1 MTERITPAMVTAT
14 TLNDINSSLASLERT
29 SDELSS
35 GKTILEPSDN
45 PYGAS
50 QVIDLQS
57 QLDGLSSYATN
68 AQEGISWENT
78 AGGAMA
84 NISNVLQTVRELL
97 VQSSTGTENQSDR
110 ESIATEVD
118 QLTEAVKQDANTQYA
133 GQYVFSGTDTTTE
146 PYPQGAEDT
155 YQGNTGTITRAIGP
169 GVSVDISTNISSL
182 LGNGQASGDGKLL
195 DTLRT
200 ISEHLRGGTTE
211 DISALGS
218 SDLKSL
224 ESSID
229 TLSQL
234 QASAGSV
241 TDQLQTATSRIESL
255 QGSITASLANTDS
268 ANIAETSIAY
278 SSAARRC
285 EHRPRIPTP
294 VPAVAR
300 RGESELVCDIPEHPF
315 RRGAGRRGGR
325 DRVSLRFDRA
335 WGIALHAARPQP
347 GYRLLVAALGRR
359 AGACAAGRA
368 SRAVL
373 LGVLFAHGARGRR
386 ADRHRRGGAGR
397 QAVRHR
403 ARHAQPAR
411 HHSQPARAACDPR
424 GTRISGDQRQPR
436 GPAAG
441 PIVRA
446 LRRDDANSLII

>member
-1 MTERITPAMVTAT
+1 MTERITPGMVTAT
-14 TLNDINSSLASLERT
+14 TLNDINSSLATLERT
-29 SDELSS
+29 SNELSS

-97 VQSSTGTENQSDR
+97 VQSSTGTVNQSDR

-133 GQYVFSGTDTTTE
+133 GQYVFSGTETTTV

-169 GVSVDISTNISSL
+169 GVSVNISTNISSL
-182 LGNGQASGDGKLL
+182 LGNGQGSGDGKLL

-218 SDLKSL
+218 TDLKSL

-234 QASAGSV
+234 QATAGSV

-255 QGSITASLANTDS
+255 QGSITASLANTEGAD
-268 ANIAETSIAY
+268 IAQTSIAY
-278 SSAARRC
+278 ANEQAAY
-285 EHRPRIPTP
+285 E
-294 VPAVAR
+294 
-300 RGESELVCDIPEHPF
+300 
-315 RRGAGRRGGR
+315 
-325 DRVSLRFDRA
+325 
-335 WGIALHAARPQP
+335 
-347 GYRLLVAALGRR
+347 AALR
-359 AGACAAGRA
+359 AGA
-368 SRAVL
+368 SIIQESL
-373 LGVLFAHGARGRR
+373 LQFL
-386 ADRHRRGGAGR
+386 
-397 QAVRHR
+397 Q
-403 ARHAQPAR
+403 
-411 HHSQPARAACDPR
+411 
-424 GTRISGDQRQPR
+424 
-436 GPAAG
+436 
-441 PIVRA
+441 
-446 LRRDDANSLII
+446 

>member
-14 TLNDINSSLASLERT
+14 TLNNINSSLATLERT

-35 GKTILEPSDN
+35 GKAINEPSDN

-84 NISNVLQTVRELL
+84 NIANVLQTVRELL
-97 VQSSTGTENQSDR
+97 VQSSTGTNNQSDR

-133 GQYVFSGTDTTTE
+133 GQYVFSGTETTTV

-155 YQGNTGTITRAIGP
+155 YQGDTGTVTRAIGP
-169 GVSVDISTNISSL
+169 GVSVDISTDISSL
-182 LGNGQASGDGKLL
+182 LGNGQGSGDGKLL

-200 ISEHLRGGTTE
+200 ISEHLRGGSAE
-211 DISALGS
+211 EVSALGS

-234 QASAGSV
+234 QATAGSI

-255 QGSITASLANTDS
+255 QGSITASLANTEG

-278 SSAARRC
+278 ANEQAAY
-285 EHRPRIPTP
+285 E
-294 VPAVAR
+294 
-300 RGESELVCDIPEHPF
+300 
-315 RRGAGRRGGR
+315 
-325 DRVSLRFDRA
+325 
-335 WGIALHAARPQP
+335 
-347 GYRLLVAALGRR
+347 AALR
-359 AGACAAGRA
+359 AGA
-368 SRAVL
+368 SIVQESL
-373 LGVLFAHGARGRR
+373 LQFL
-386 ADRHRRGGAGR
+386 
-397 QAVRHR
+397 Q
-403 ARHAQPAR
+403 
-411 HHSQPARAACDPR
+411 
-424 GTRISGDQRQPR
+424 
-436 GPAAG
+436 
-441 PIVRA
+441 
-446 LRRDDANSLII
+446 